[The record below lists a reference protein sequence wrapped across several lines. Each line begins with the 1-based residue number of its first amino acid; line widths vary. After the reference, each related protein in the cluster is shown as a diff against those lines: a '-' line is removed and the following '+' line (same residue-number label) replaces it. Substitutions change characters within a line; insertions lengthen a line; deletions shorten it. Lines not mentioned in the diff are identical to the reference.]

1 MTNLI
6 SSALSLNG
14 IGSDFVDFIDSV
26 DCKIGFG
33 QDSLNHAYLHQNA
46 SCADIRTIVY
56 SQGDGVAGWKIG
68 IDGGPSTPPIVT
80 ADTR

>member
-46 SCADIRTIVY
+46 SCADIRTNVY
-56 SQGDGVAGWKIG
+56 SR
-68 IDGGPSTPPIVT
+68 S
-80 ADTR
+80 R